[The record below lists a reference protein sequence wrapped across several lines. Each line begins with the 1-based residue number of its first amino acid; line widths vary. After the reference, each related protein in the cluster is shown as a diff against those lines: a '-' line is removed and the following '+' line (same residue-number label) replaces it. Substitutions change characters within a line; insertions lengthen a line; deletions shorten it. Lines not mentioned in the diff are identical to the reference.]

1 MEIGINLI
9 IALLILGMTYALSS
23 EGLWGAA
30 LMFFNVLFGGVIAFN
45 FYEPLAKLLA
55 DNASFLAGFADT
67 FCLLSLF
74 IVATLILRL
83 TTETLAP
90 AMVRFPTPLFH
101 LGRLFFALAC
111 SLATMAILLLGFDAA
126 PVHKKVFG
134 VIDYKTLVPFGLGLE
149 RQWLSFFQYTTGH
162 VFVTHVPG
170 SRDPFDQYGDAKV
183 FDPRAEWLLVNQES
197 RPFGDESI
205 LSDEQGGGAPAAKGQ
220 GQGQGGGE
228 AGGAPP
234 AAAEGTS
241 NDADPKVVGPAV
253 GGGVVLPQ

>member
-1 MEIGINLI
+1 MEIGINLL
-9 IALLILGMTYALSS
+9 IALLILGMTYAISS

-55 DNASFLAGFADT
+55 DNVSFLAGFADT
-67 FCLLSLF
+67 LCLFGLF
-74 IVATLILRL
+74 IVATLLLRL

-90 AMVRFPTPLFH
+90 AMVRFPTPLYH

-111 SLATMAILLLGFDAA
+111 SLATMAILLLGFDTA
-126 PVHKKVFG
+126 PVHKKIFG
-134 VIDYKTLVPFGLGLE
+134 VVDYKAMVPFGLGLE
-149 RQWLSFFQYTTGH
+149 RHWLSFFQYTTGQ

-183 FDPRAEWLLVNQES
+183 FDPRAEWLLIHQEA

-205 LSDEQGGGAPAAKGQ
+205 LTDEQGGGAPAAPAQ
-220 GQGQGGGE
+220 GQG
-228 AGGAPP
+228 GGAPP
-234 AAAEGTS
+234 AAAEGAA
-241 NDADPKVVGPAV
+241 NDTDPTIIPSAAA